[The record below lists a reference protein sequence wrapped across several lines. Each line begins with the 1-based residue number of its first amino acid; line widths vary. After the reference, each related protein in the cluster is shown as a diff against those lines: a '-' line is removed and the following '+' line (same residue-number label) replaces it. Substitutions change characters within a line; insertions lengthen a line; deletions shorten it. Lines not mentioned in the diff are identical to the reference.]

1 MPYEKIVKSAFAA
14 VQFFVKSFACPLK
27 RNFIGIIDYTYVR
40 LYSILYELRKEE
52 NHMEN
57 FTFSNLEYVR
67 PDFDAAEAKAKE
79 LTERVKAAKSY
90 ADVKAVILE
99 SDEYMSELYT
109 MTTIAHI
116 RNTLNTTDEFYEK
129 EIEFIHQRSPEA
141 EGSFIALTKAI
152 VDCPFT
158 AEIDADLGKEY
169 LVASRRELAQY
180 DDALVPFMQEES
192 RLETEY
198 QKLMATAEIEFDG
211 KKLNLYGIQKYF
223 ENPDREVRKAAFK
236 KYSEFYESNEEKM
249 EEIFD
254 KLIKVRTK
262 MGQALGY
269 KTFTPLGYLQQGRSD
284 YGQEEVASFREQVR
298 RELVPLCEKL
308 YEAQAKRIGV
318 DHIMAYDE
326 KFVFPDGNAEPIGDE
341 KYMVAEAQ
349 KMYHDLSPETGEFID
364 FMIEHELMDLENKPN
379 KANTGYMT
387 DLTKYRAPFVF
398 SCFNHTIFDMQVLSH
413 ELGHAFA
420 GYRAMRHQPVM
431 AYYSESTD
439 IAEIHSMSMEQFCYP
454 YAERFFGDAADKYR
468 FAHLQEA
475 LTFVPFGVAVDEFQH
490 IVYENPDLTPKERTM
505 EWHKLEEKYMPWRK
519 YENDPFM
526 ERGGY
531 WYHKIHIFLYPFYYI
546 NYTLT
551 TMGAMEFKKRYAENK
566 EEAFKDYL
574 TLCDIGG
581 SLSYLESLKAAHL
594 HVPFEEGSV
603 ANAISYAKDILLK
616 AIEEEQAK

>member
-1 MPYEKIVKSAFAA
+1 
-14 VQFFVKSFACPLK
+14 
-27 RNFIGIIDYTYVR
+27 
-40 LYSILYELRKEE
+40 
-52 NHMEN
+52 MEN
-57 FTFSNLEYVR
+57 FTFSTLEYVR
-67 PDFDAAEAKAKE
+67 PDFDEAEKVAKE
-79 LTERVKAAKSY
+79 MTERVKNAKSY
-90 ADVKAVILE
+90 ADVKQAILDL
-99 SDEYMSELYT
+99 DEFMKDFYT
-109 MTTIAHI
+109 MLTIANI
-116 RNTLNTTDEFYEK
+116 RNTLNTTDKFYED
-129 EIEFIHQRSPEA
+129 EIAFIQQRAPEA
-141 EGSFIALTKAI
+141 EGSFVGFTKA
-152 VDCPFT
+152 VVECPFT
-158 AEIDADLGKEY
+158 DEINADLGKEY
-169 LVASRRELAQY
+169 LVSAKRQLAQY

-236 KYSEFYESNEEKM
+236 KYSEFYEKNEEKM

-326 KFVFPDGNAEPIGDE
+326 KFIFPDGNAEPIGDE
-341 KYMVAEAQ
+341 EYMVKEAQ

-364 FMIEHELMDLENKPN
+364 FMIDHELMDLENKPN

-387 DLTKYRAPFVF
+387 DLPKYLAPFVF

-431 AYYSESTD
+431 SYFSESTD

-603 ANAISYAKDILLK
+603 ANAISFAKEILLK
-616 AIEEEQAK
+616 AIEDEQAK

>member
-1 MPYEKIVKSAFAA
+1 
-14 VQFFVKSFACPLK
+14 
-27 RNFIGIIDYTYVR
+27 
-40 LYSILYELRKEE
+40 
-52 NHMEN
+52 MEN

-158 AEIDADLGKEY
+158 AEIDEDLGKEY